1 MQQTLFDAV
10 RETFMIEKLREKARA
25 LPAKPGVYI
34 MLDEAGDVIYVGKA
48 KVLRNRVSSYFVGS
62 HNAKT
67 TALVSK
73 ICDFNVIVA
82 KSEFEA
88 LVLENSLIKHH
99 MPRYNILLKDDK
111 GYPYVRLDRKKPYAR
126 FELVSKQENDGAVY
140 FGPFGGRSVTKDAI
154 EAVCKALKLP
164 TCSRKF
170 PRDIGKERPCLNFHM
185 GNCRGYC
192 LKDATQKE
200 YDEQLEK
207 AVMIFEGKTD
217 KIIESLEKEMNEAAE
232 NLKFELAAAK
242 RDSIRAL
249 ESMKKKQTVL
259 SLKNADTDAVGFY
272 RGENKCCFAVL
283 HYIKGQLLDKDY
295 EILPT
300 PLEEDADAIS
310 ILIRRFYEVN
320 GTAPENILLPMELPD
335 GEAIEELLR
344 SRYGRHT
351 TLMVPQR
358 GEKRS
363 YSEAAQIN
371 AKEEI
376 ERITTKEERISK
388 TAAYLKDAL
397 GLDTMPDRIEAY
409 DISNTGADDI
419 VASMTTFYKGKP
431 LKKAYKR
438 FKIKSVDGPD
448 DYASMRE
455 VIERRLDRFLSD
467 DEGFKPLPDLMLIDG
482 GTVHAKTAQS
492 VIISKNLS
500 VPVFG
505 MVKDDRHRTRALV
518 SPDGREIGISAVPSV
533 FAFIGT
539 IQEETHRFAI
549 EYNRSLRSKRVRK
562 SALDGIAGVGDVRKA
577 ALLRHF
583 KSIKA
588 IKEAEIEEL
597 MLIVPE
603 NAARAIYESFRQ
615 EEGK

>member
-1 MQQTLFDAV
+1 MQQALFDAV
-10 RETFMIEKLREKARA
+10 REIFMIEKLREKARA

-126 FELVSKQENDGAVY
+126 FELASKQENDGAVY

-192 LKDATQKE
+192 LKDATCAE

-358 GEKRS
+358 GEKRR

-397 GLDTMPDRIEAY
+397 GLDEMPDRIEAY

-482 GTVHAKTAQS
+482 GAVHAKTAQS

>member
-1 MQQTLFDAV
+1 MQQALFDAV
-10 RETFMIEKLREKARA
+10 REIFMIEKLREKARA
-25 LPAKPGVYI
+25 LPPKPGVYI

-126 FELVSKQENDGAVY
+126 FELASKQENDGAVY

-192 LKDATQKE
+192 LKDAAQSE
-200 YDEQLEK
+200 YDEQLDK

-344 SRYGRHT
+344 SRFGRHT
-351 TLMVPQR
+351 TLSVPQR
-358 GEKRS
+358 GEKRR
-363 YSEAAQIN
+363 YSEAAQLN

-388 TAAYLKDAL
+388 TAAYLRDAL
-397 GLDTMPDRIEAY
+397 GLDEMPDRIEAY

-482 GTVHAKTAQS
+482 GAVHAKTAQS

-500 VPVFG
+500 IPVFG

-562 SALDGIAGVGDVRKA
+562 SALDGISGVGDVRKA

-588 IKEAEIEEL
+588 IKEADIEEL